1 LGLKHT
7 VRRVLRKAGLDLN
20 IYSLSGDARG
30 RRAVLMSA
38 HGIDGVLDVGANRGE
53 YGLMVRADGFRGE
66 IHSFEPLSTAYGP
79 LQRLAAADGNWKA
92 YNVALGAKEE
102 DVQLNI
108 AGNSYSSSILD
119 MMPKHDALA
128 PEAGYT
134 GSETV
139 SVRRLDGFAAALG
152 SCEQRYYLKADTQ
165 GYELAVLEGAGD
177 LLNACP
183 LVELELSF
191 VELYDG
197 QPLFDEV
204 HAWMQARGYRPVSF
218 DVGPGQVDE
227 KTGEALQTDVVYL
240 RNIVGG

>member
-7 VRRVLRKAGLDLN
+7 IRRVLRKTGLDLSK
-20 IYSLSGDARG
+20 YSLSGDARG
-30 RRAVLMSA
+30 RRAMLMTA
-38 HGIDGVLDVGANRGE
+38 HGIASVLDVGANKGE
-53 YGLMVRADGFRGE
+53 YGLLIRADGFRGE
-66 IHSFEPLSTAYGP
+66 IHSFEPLSTAFGL
-79 LQRLAAADGNWKA
+79 LQRLAATDGKWNA
-92 YNVALGAKEE
+92 HNVALGAKEE
-102 DVQLNI
+102 EVELHI

-134 GSETV
+134 GSEMV
-139 SVRRLDGFAAALG
+139 SVRRLDGFAATLG
-152 SCEQRYYLKADTQ
+152 SGTRHYLKADTQ

-191 VELYDG
+191 VELYSG
-197 QPLFDEV
+197 QPLFDDV
-204 HAWMQARGYRPVSF
+204 HAWMRAQGYRPVSF

-227 KTGEALQTDVVYL
+227 KTGEALQTDVIYL
-240 RNIVGG
+240 REPGR